1 MDSLCTYVNT
11 HVNDAPGKDIRLSA
25 TKNEST
31 GQVQLHGESKPS
43 YFAMKNAEK
52 KESFDLALRSVR
64 EAIHQIDLPGV
75 NNEEIKDV
83 LFSILNKKME
93 DSWYKGGHKNSL
105 SMEALHSITAAY
117 ESMTNPDAVEQKV
130 QETKVSFANTPVSF
144 VDEPDSTK
152 SKQVAT
158 TYSECLDRLNVSSAL
173 ISSKLE
179 ALEKITVDSNDY
191 RAQALHDGTL
201 DKLEQQLDNIDNLK
215 DQVNRKISEQGA
227 KPNEPMDQEIIERLN
242 ALLDTTDELVSK
254 KIDLSRFGAVQTSED
269 DELEIVYR
277 EDLDEN
283 IDSVYQNEDDEADIV
298 YDDQDIAAAFE
309 EDMAAI
315 VQESQEL
322 LDDYDDILDSM
333 MDIFENR

>member
-1 MDSLCTYVNT
+1 MDSLCSYVNT

-25 TKNEST
+25 SKNENT

-105 SMEALHSITAAY
+105 SMEALHSVTAAY
-117 ESMTNPDAVEQKV
+117 ESMINPDAVEQKV

-191 RAQALHDGTL
+191 RALALHDGTL
-201 DKLEQQLDNIDNLK
+201 EKLEQQLDNIDNLK
-215 DQVNRKISEQGA
+215 DQVNRKISEQGT
-227 KPNEPMDQEIIERLN
+227 KPNEPMDQDIIERLN

-269 DELEIVYR
+269 DELDI
-277 EDLDEN
+277 N
-283 IDSVYQNEDDEADIV
+283 IVYQNEDDEVDIV
-298 YDDQDIAAAFE
+298 YQDEDIAAAFE

-315 VQESQEL
+315 VQESQEM
-322 LDDYDDILDSM
+322 LDDYDEVIDSM
-333 MDIFENR
+333 MGIFGNR